1 MITLVIIAIIVLF
14 IVFLILYNNGTFKK
28 CHHKWGK
35 IQEDG
40 YQYCENCNK
49 AIAPPKR
56 ECEHRWRYMNDI
68 TISESR
74 RSMYTGE
81 FLNDEKDKIYLFRC
95 EECGVMKKE
104 SLMN

>member
-1 MITLVIIAIIVLF
+1 
-14 IVFLILYNNGTFKK
+14 
-28 CHHKWGK
+28 
-35 IQEDG
+35 
-40 YQYCENCNK
+40 
-49 AIAPPKR
+49 
-56 ECEHRWRYMNDI
+56 MNDI